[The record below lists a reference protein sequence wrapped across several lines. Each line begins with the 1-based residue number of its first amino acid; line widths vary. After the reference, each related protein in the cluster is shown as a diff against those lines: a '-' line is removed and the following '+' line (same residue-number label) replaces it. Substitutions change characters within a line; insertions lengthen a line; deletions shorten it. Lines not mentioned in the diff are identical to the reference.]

1 MVDRKREIFRDG
13 GYASKILFP
22 VEQNRCNRY
31 WYQLLTVK
39 RARRSQARVKLVGSN
54 NEYISL
60 NVTVGMNTCW
70 EISFQLLEA
79 TTRDKRLYIFR
90 AALQSSH
97 GFLEHLYL
105 LNDVSFFFLF
115 SFFTKIHERLV
126 TINHF
131 SFSRIIRRDTSFD
144 VNFQKRCLQDFLINI
159 RIFEKKKSIHI
170 FNFSIKYQ

>member
-1 MVDRKREIFRDG
+1 MSLNDRCQLVWQNYYEFSKIVAKNCKWMVDRKREIFRDG

-131 SFSRIIRRDTSFD
+131 SFSRIILD
-144 VNFQKRCLQDFLINI
+144 
-159 RIFEKKKSIHI
+159 EIHL
-170 FNFSIKYQ
+170 SM